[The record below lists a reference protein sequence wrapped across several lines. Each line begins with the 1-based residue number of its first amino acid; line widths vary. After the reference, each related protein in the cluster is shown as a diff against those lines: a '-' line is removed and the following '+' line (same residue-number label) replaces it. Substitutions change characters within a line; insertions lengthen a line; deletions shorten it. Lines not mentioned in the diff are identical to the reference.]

1 MIGILTVAS
10 TNDIVVKEVK
20 VVGSRC
26 GPFPPALKLL
36 ADGTIDT
43 DKYLEAEYPL
53 DQWEE
58 ALQAAKAR
66 GALKVHFICN
76 TQ

>member
-1 MIGILTVAS
+1 VAS
-10 TNDIVVKEVK
+10 TNEIVVKEVK
-20 VVGSRC
+20 VIGSRC

-43 DKYLEAEYPL
+43 DKYLHAEYRL

-58 ALQAAKAR
+58 ALAAAKAR
-66 GALKVHFICN
+66 GALKVHFVCDS
-76 TQ
+76 Q